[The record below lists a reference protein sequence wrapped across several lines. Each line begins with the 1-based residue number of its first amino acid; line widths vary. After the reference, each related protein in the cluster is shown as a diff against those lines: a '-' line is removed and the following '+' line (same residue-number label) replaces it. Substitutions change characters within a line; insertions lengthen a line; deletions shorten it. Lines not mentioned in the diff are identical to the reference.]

1 MSQSLPDLLPVIRK
15 LERSSDLSE
24 NDRAKL
30 LALPGRHEQAGPG
43 QVLIRQGEPVGDCCF
58 LLHGFAFRHKGTR
71 CGKRQIVSFH
81 MNGDILDLQH
91 LKLPQAD
98 HSVETL
104 TEADLVW
111 VRRAEIE
118 RLMQEVPSLADALWR
133 DTLIDA
139 SIYREW
145 ILNLGRRNA
154 RAQIAHLLCELATR
168 RSWADIGETD
178 RFELPMT
185 QEHIADATGMTVVHV
200 NRTLRA
206 LTEEG
211 AIERDSR
218 EVHVRDWGRL
228 ETIADFDPA
237 YLHPPGQVQT
247 SRL

>member
-15 LERSSDLSE
+15 LERSSALSE
-24 NDRAKL
+24 DDRSKL
-30 LALPGRHEQAGPG
+30 LALPGRHERVGPA
-43 QVLIRQGEPVGDCCF
+43 QVLIRQGDPVGDCCF
-58 LLHGFAFRHKGTR
+58 LVRGFAFRHKGTR
-71 CGKRQIVSFH
+71 CGKRQIISFH
-81 MNGDILDLQH
+81 MDGDILDLQH

-104 TEADLVW
+104 SDADLVW
-111 VRRAEIE
+111 VGRSEIE
-118 RLMQEVPSLADALWR
+118 RLMKDAPNLADALWR
-133 DTLIDA
+133 DTLVDA

-154 RAQIAHLLCELATR
+154 RSQIAHLLCELATR
-168 RSWADIGETD
+168 RSCADIGETD

-211 AIERDSR
+211 AIERHSR
-218 EVHVRDWGRL
+218 EVHVRDWARL

-237 YLHPPGQVQT
+237 YLHLG
-247 SRL
+247 SGA

>member
-1 MSQSLPDLLPVIRK
+1 MSHSLPDLLPVIRK
-15 LERSSDLSE
+15 LERSSVLAE
-24 NDRAKL
+24 NDRLRL
-30 LALPGRHEQAGPG
+30 LTLPGRHDQAGPG

-58 LLHGFAFRHKGTR
+58 LLRGFAFRHKGTR

-81 MNGDILDLQH
+81 MDGDILDLQH

-111 VRRAEIE
+111 VRRVEIE
-118 RLMQEVPSLADALWR
+118 RLMHEAPSLADALWR

-154 RAQIAHLLCELATR
+154 RAQIAHLFCELATR

-200 NRTLRA
+200 NRTLRV
-206 LTEEG
+206 LSEEG

-218 EVHVRDWGRL
+218 EVHVRDWARL

-237 YLHPPGQVQT
+237 YLHPPGQV
-247 SRL
+247 